1 MKITNIESQKNK
13 DRVNI
18 YIDNLFAIGVD
29 NELRYKYKLEIGMEV
44 DDEFITEVVKAEEQ
58 NKVINKALNFLSYRQ
73 RSEKELYES
82 LRRKGYEDVY
92 IDNAMDYCRE
102 QGYLNDKSFAESFI
116 RDKLNLN
123 KFGTER
129 IRYELMTKGVSRD
142 IIDDVLVIDKEE
154 QFDTALALAEKKV
167 SSYKNDDYN
176 KKYRKLGGF
185 LQRKGYNFEIISK
198 VLKKVLED

>member
-1 MKITNIESQKNK
+1 MKITSIESQKNK

-18 YIDNLFAIGVD
+18 YIDNLFAIGIE

-82 LRRKGYEDVY
+82 LRRKGYEGFY
-92 IDNAMDYCRE
+92 IDNAMDYCRK
-102 QGYLNDKSFAESFI
+102 QGYLNDRSFAESFI

-123 KFGTER
+123 KLGTER

-142 IIDDVLVIDKEE
+142 IIDEVLVIDKDE